1 VLGVYPLFAGDRV
14 TELVQFLDDHLGD
27 GRGLGVLRSVR
38 EGKYRPHKKLLDH
51 TAAMIKGE
59 PSYVLLDEQQVV
71 FKTILA
77 KVAEAKDLG
86 TKAVF
91 VIRGG
96 PGTGKSVIALNL
108 VAELAANG
116 YAVHHAT
123 GSAAFTNT
131 VRKRVG
137 TRASGMFKFFNSYLN
152 AEDDTLD
159 VLVCDEAH
167 RIRKHSWDRFR
178 KKDAIDPDRPQ
189 IDELLSVARVG
200 VFFIDDMQA
209 VKRDEIGNS
218 DDIERLA
225 ESTAPRSTSSSSRR
239 SSAAAARTGSSGG
252 SSRRWASAGR
262 RTLWTGDDNFDFD
275 IVDSPRSS
283 TRSSVSGPR
292 RGTARGSSPATAGPG
307 PSRATTARSLPT
319 SGRRLEPAVERASE
333 RDRAREGIPKS
344 YFWASEPGGIDQ
356 VGCIYT
362 AQGFEFDYAG
372 VVFGNDLVYR
382 PREGWVGRK
391 EFSYDGG
398 LKRGTS
404 DEDFTRLVKNT
415 YRVLLSRGLK
425 GCYVYF
431 TDEKTRD
438 FFESRIDRLAL
449 ELAAERDA
457 GYGGEAF
464 VSVDPIDELQARHPR
479 VRSRAGLGAVPHAE
493 EPRHGP
499 GGEVGELVEIFQ
511 WLTAD
516 EAGRVMEGPR
526 RGRGGRARRR
536 LHLPPADGRRP
547 RRRPGGGHPSQAR
560 TQRGPLPRSTR
571 PWARRSCPADVKAQ
585 LVGHSTGRP
594 LLDALRWTLDDAEE
608 AILCS
613 AFVRRAGVHLIEPQ
627 LRALGQEA
635 RLVATSVFGGAST
648 QLAMAAL
655 ATAGTRLRVA
665 NPGRGTFHPKIYVA
679 RKATRSAR

>member
-1 VLGVYPLFAGDRV
+1 VAELYWGTTSAFVEHTKQNEIAERLRAAFFDYYGWKPPESEVRSWRNSLRSLSNAIELGELLDHGLLLEFQLPLTSKRLDAMITGHDRDGRPGAVIVELKQWIDDVLPSLVEDMVTVRYGSGKKETLHPSAQVGQYRQYLADAHETFHDGNVHLRACAYLHDFIHDDQSELLAPRHANVLGTYPLFAGDRV

-77 KVAEAKDLG
+77 KVAEARDLG

-167 RIRKHSWDRFR
+167 RIRKFSWDRFR
-178 KKDAIDPDRPQ
+178 KKDAVDPDRPQ

-225 ESTAPRSTSSSSRR
+225 ETHGAEVHEFELEAQFRC
-239 SSAAAARTGSSGG
+239 GG
-252 SSRRWASAGR
+252 SDGFVRWIESTLGIR
-262 RTLWTGDDNFDFD
+262 RTANALWTGDDNFDFD
-275 IVDSPRSS
+275 IVDSPEELDALIRQRTEEGHSARLVAGYCWPWS
-283 TRSSVSGPR
+283 EPHDD
-292 RGTARGSSPATAGPG
+292 GTLAPDVKVDGWSRPWNARPNATGLAQ
-307 PSRATTARSLPT
+307 
-319 SGRRLEPAVERASE
+319 
-333 RDRAREGIPKS
+333 GIPKS

-372 VVFGNDLVYR
+372 VIFGNDLVYR
-382 PREGWVGRK
+382 PREGWIGRK

-438 FFESRIDRLAL
+438 FFESRMDRLAL
-449 ELAAERDA
+449 ELAAE
-457 GYGGEAF
+457 GEANYG
-464 VSVDPIDELQARHPR
+464 S
-479 VRSRAGLGAVPHAE
+479 
-493 EPRHGP
+493 
-499 GGEVGELVEIFQ
+499 
-511 WLTAD
+511 
-516 EAGRVMEGPR
+516 EAP
-526 RGRGGRARRR
+526 
-536 LHLPPADGRRP
+536 
-547 RRRPGGGHPSQAR
+547 
-560 TQRGPLPRSTR
+560 
-571 PWARRSCPADVKAQ
+571 
-585 LVGHSTGRP
+585 
-594 LLDALRWTLDDAEE
+594 
-608 AILCS
+608 
-613 AFVRRAGVHLIEPQ
+613 
-627 LRALGQEA
+627 
-635 RLVATSVFGGAST
+635 
-648 QLAMAAL
+648 
-655 ATAGTRLRVA
+655 
-665 NPGRGTFHPKIYVA
+665 
-679 RKATRSAR
+679 

>member
-1 VLGVYPLFAGDRV
+1 VAELYWGTTSAFVEHTKQNEIAERLRAAFIDYYGWKPPESEVRSWRNSLKSLSNAIELGGLLDHGLLLEFQLPLTSKRLDAMITGHDREGRPGAVIVELKQWSDDVLPSRVEDMVTVRYGSGKKETLHPSAQVGQYRQYLADAHETFHDGNVQLRACAYLHDFIHDDQSELLASRHANVLGTYPLFAGDRV
-14 TELVQFLDDHLGD
+14 TELVQFLDDHLGE
-27 GRGLGVLRSVR
+27 GRGIGVLRSVR

-77 KVAEAKDLG
+77 KVAEARDLG

-152 AEDDTLD
+152 AEVDTLD

-167 RIRKHSWDRFR
+167 RIRKFSWDRFR
-178 KKDAIDPDRPQ
+178 KKDAVDPDRPQ

-209 VKRDEIGNS
+209 VKRDEIGKS

-225 ESTAPRSTSSSSRR
+225 ETHGAEVHEFELEAQFRC
-239 SSAAAARTGSSGG
+239 GG
-252 SSRRWASAGR
+252 SDGFVRWIESTLSIR
-262 RTLWTGDDNFDFD
+262 RTANALWTGDDNFDFD
-275 IVDSPRSS
+275 IVDSPEELDALIRQRAEEGHSARLVAGYCWPWS
-283 TRSSVSGPR
+283 EPR
-292 RGTARGSSPATAGPG
+292 DDGTLAFDVQVDGWSRPWNARPNATGLAQ
-307 PSRATTARSLPT
+307 
-319 SGRRLEPAVERASE
+319 
-333 RDRAREGIPKS
+333 GIPKS

-372 VVFGNDLVYR
+372 VIFGNDLVYR
-382 PREGWVGRK
+382 PRQGWIGRK

-415 YRVLLSRGLK
+415 YRVLLSRGLQ

-438 FFESRIDRLAL
+438 FFESRMDRLAL
-449 ELAAERDA
+449 ELAAEREA
-457 GYGGEAF
+457 GYGSEA
-464 VSVDPIDELQARHPR
+464 S
-479 VRSRAGLGAVPHAE
+479 
-493 EPRHGP
+493 
-499 GGEVGELVEIFQ
+499 
-511 WLTAD
+511 
-516 EAGRVMEGPR
+516 
-526 RGRGGRARRR
+526 
-536 LHLPPADGRRP
+536 
-547 RRRPGGGHPSQAR
+547 
-560 TQRGPLPRSTR
+560 
-571 PWARRSCPADVKAQ
+571 
-585 LVGHSTGRP
+585 
-594 LLDALRWTLDDAEE
+594 
-608 AILCS
+608 
-613 AFVRRAGVHLIEPQ
+613 
-627 LRALGQEA
+627 
-635 RLVATSVFGGAST
+635 
-648 QLAMAAL
+648 
-655 ATAGTRLRVA
+655 
-665 NPGRGTFHPKIYVA
+665 
-679 RKATRSAR
+679 

>member
-1 VLGVYPLFAGDRV
+1 MIGKRVAELYWGTTSAFVERTKQNQIAERLRVAFFDHYGWNPPQSEVRSWQNSLKALSNALELGRLDDHGLLLEFQLPLTSKRLDAMITGHDRDGRPGAVIVELKQWTDDVQPSKVDDMVLVQYGTRAKEALHPSAQVGQYRQYLADAHESFHDGNVGLRACSFLHNFIHDDQSELLAPRHANVLGVYPLFAGDRV

-59 PSYVLLDEQQVV
+59 PAYVLLDEQQVV

-77 KVAEAKDLG
+77 KVAEARDLD

-167 RIRKHSWDRFR
+167 RIRKFSWDRFR
-178 KKDAIDPDRPQ
+178 KKDAVDPDRPQ

-225 ESTAPRSTSSSSRR
+225 ETHGAEVNEFELEAQFRC
-239 SSAAAARTGSSGG
+239 GG
-252 SSRRWASAGR
+252 SDGFVRWIESTLGIR
-262 RTLWTGDDNFDFD
+262 RTATALWTGDANFDFD
-275 IVDSPRSS
+275 IVDSPEDLDALIR
-283 TRSSVSGPR
+283 
-292 RGTARGSSPATAGPG
+292 
-307 PSRATTARSLPT
+307 SRAEEGHSARLVAGYCWPWS
-319 SGRRLEPAVERASE
+319 EPRDDGTLAPDVEVDGWSRPWN
-333 RDRAREGIPKS
+333 ARPNVTGLAEGIPKS
-344 YFWASEPGGIDQ
+344 HYWASEPGGIDQ

-382 PREGWVGRK
+382 PREGWIGRRK
-391 EFSYDGG
+391 YSYDGG

-404 DEDFTRLVKNT
+404 EEDFTRLVKNT

-438 FFESRIDRLAL
+438 FFESRMDRIAL
-449 ELAAERDA
+449 ELAAEREA
-457 GYGGEAF
+457 GYG
-464 VSVDPIDELQARHPR
+464 S
-479 VRSRAGLGAVPHAE
+479 
-493 EPRHGP
+493 
-499 GGEVGELVEIFQ
+499 
-511 WLTAD
+511 
-516 EAGRVMEGPR
+516 
-526 RGRGGRARRR
+526 
-536 LHLPPADGRRP
+536 
-547 RRRPGGGHPSQAR
+547 
-560 TQRGPLPRSTR
+560 
-571 PWARRSCPADVKAQ
+571 
-585 LVGHSTGRP
+585 
-594 LLDALRWTLDDAEE
+594 DAT
-608 AILCS
+608 
-613 AFVRRAGVHLIEPQ
+613 
-627 LRALGQEA
+627 
-635 RLVATSVFGGAST
+635 
-648 QLAMAAL
+648 
-655 ATAGTRLRVA
+655 
-665 NPGRGTFHPKIYVA
+665 
-679 RKATRSAR
+679 